1 MSEKNSDLVL
11 GLLIG
16 GLIGAAFGILFAPKS
31 GKEMR
36 EDIFRTGGKG
46 KELFSMTKETFDK
59 AVEKGIGTK
68 GNELFSI
75 TKEEFDKAVKK

>member
-1 MSEKNSDLVL
+1 MSENNSDLLL

-16 GLIGAAFGILFAPKS
+16 SLIGAAVGILFAPKS
-31 GKEMR
+31 GKETR
-36 EDIFRTGGKG
+36 EDIFRTGKG
-46 KELFSMTKETFDK
+46 NELFSMTKEAFDK
-59 AVEKGIGTK
+59 TIEKSQGAK

>member
-1 MSEKNSDLVL
+1 MSENNSDLLV

-36 EDIFRTGGKG
+36 EDIFRTGKG
-46 KELFSMTKETFDK
+46 NELFSMTKEEFDK
-59 AVEKGIGTK
+59 AIEKSKGAK

-75 TKEEFDKAVKK
+75 TREEFNKAVKK

>member
-1 MSEKNSDLVL
+1 MSENNSDLLL
-11 GLLIG
+11 GLFIG

-36 EDIFRTGGKG
+36 EDIFRTGKG
-46 KELFSMTKETFDK
+46 NELFSMTKKTFDK
-59 AVEKGIGTK
+59 ALEKSNGAK

>member
-1 MSEKNSDLVL
+1 MLENNSDLWV

-36 EDIFRTGGKG
+36 EDIFQTGKG
-46 KELFSMTKETFDK
+46 NELFSMTKEGFDK
-59 AVEKGIGTK
+59 TVKKSKGAK

>member
-36 EDIFRTGGKG
+36 EGIFHTGKG

-59 AVEKGIGTK
+59 AVEKGTRAK

>member
-1 MSEKNSDLVL
+1 MSENNNDLLV

-16 GLIGAAFGILFAPKS
+16 GIIGAAFGILFAPKR

-36 EDIFRTGGKG
+36 EDIFRTGKG
-46 KELFSMTKETFDK
+46 NELFSMTKKEFDR
-59 AVEKGIGTK
+59 AVEKNKGAK

>member
-1 MSEKNSDLVL
+1 MSENHSDLVL

-36 EDIFRTGGKG
+36 EDIFRTG
-46 KELFSMTKETFDK
+46 
-59 AVEKGIGTK
+59 K

-75 TKEEFDKAVKK
+75 TKEEFDKAIKK

>member
-1 MSEKNSDLVL
+1 MSENNSDLLV

-36 EDIFRTGGKG
+36 EDIFRTGKG
-46 KELFSMTKETFDK
+46 NELFRITKEEFDK
-59 AVEKGIGTK
+59 AVEKSKGAK
-68 GNELFSI
+68 GNELLSM

>member
-36 EDIFRTGGKG
+36 EDIFRTGKG

-59 AVEKGIGTK
+59 AVEQGTRAK